1 MKTLLFIS
9 ALLFLSVGNSQ
20 PKKDDLAHMSG
31 MMAIH
36 STTYI
41 ASNVLIDGWGK
52 EWIPFLVGNGVGFA
66 KEYNDTKKPY
76 AYWSWNDIAYN
87 NLGMALSFFLIK
99 GLKEFGVD
107 ENVAAGMGVFVGT
120 AGVGLSVSLNFK

>member
-1 MKTLLFIS
+1 MAQLIKLIQENKNLKNTLKQYQE
-9 ALLFLSVGNSQ
+9 VYGYSQ

-52 EWIPFLVGNGVGFA
+52 EWIPFVVGNGVGFT
-66 KEYNDTKKPY
+66 KEYF
-76 AYWSWNDIAYN
+76 S
-87 NLGMALSFFLIK
+87 
-99 GLKEFGVD
+99 
-107 ENVAAGMGVFVGT
+107 
-120 AGVGLSVSLNFK
+120 

>member
-1 MKTLLFIS
+1 MKKLLTIS
-9 ALLFLSVGNSQ
+9 ALFFLSVGYSQ

-52 EWIPFLVGNGVGFA
+52 EWIPFVVGNGVGFV
-66 KEYNDTKKPY
+66 KEYSDTKKPHG
-76 AYWSWNDIAYN
+76 YWSWNDIAYN
-87 NLGMALSFFLIK
+87 NLGMALSFFMIK
-99 GLKEFGVD
+99 GLREFGVD
-107 ENVAAGMGVFVGT
+107 ENVAAGIGVFVGT
-120 AGVGLSVSLNFK
+120 AGFGINVCFNLN

>member
-1 MKTLLFIS
+1 MTKLIIIS
-9 ALLFLSVGNSQ
+9 ALLLFTVGYSQ
-20 PKKDDLAHMSG
+20 PKKDDLAHISG

-52 EWIPFLVGNGVGFA
+52 EWIPFVVGNGVGFA
-66 KEYNDTKKPY
+66 KEYSDSKEPY
-76 AYWSWNDIAYN
+76 NRWDWNDIAYN
-87 NLGMALSFFLIK
+87 NLGMIFSWFMIK

-107 ENVAAGMGVFVGT
+107 ENVAAGIGLFVGT
-120 AGVGLSVSLNFK
+120 AGVGLIVSLNFN